1 MKEPYSINVNLSFI
15 GNVRINFYEFSF
27 ELIKL
32 YLKENEFERQKK
44 IKHLGV
50 IADVMESSHHSRY
63 EYLMLQCFLVDVV
76 ENTYKGTPNAIGSI
90 KIDGKE
96 YSGNS
101 ILKSWFLLSNFGHCF
116 KTIGDEKTMLL
127 FTNERKGFKSELL
140 KSIDDPEL
148 EEYAKDIISS
158 FDYTKFHHLITIW
171 RLSKTVHNTLKRK
184 QILKIYKLFILNKT
198 STKVKSGKLDLLK
211 HLATYIREIS
221 VISID
226 GHNTHIPFTINPLS
240 TLMSVDV
247 YESKL
252 KNKSVFNV
260 LEPLVSI
267 LVDEVYLDK
276 EVLTKQ
282 REYELN
288 SLATIRKFPKNRKGY
303 ADIISKG
310 IEKGLNTKP
319 DIILNHFFRFRFK
332 VDDLNQKEVFKEYR
346 EIQTV
351 KRNCNNVEASLE
363 VNKISDEK
371 IYDFFINN
379 SFTNKQFPN
388 FVYNICKLLESE
400 FEKTIIREIK
410 QHSDFIDK
418 LNEELQPHIGEEDTR
433 KNIIT
438 NSLRYFQKDINE
450 KLTSRNRP
458 GFQKLLTS
466 ILSYFIEDRY
476 TFEISDN
483 SIPYDHVAFK
493 LENLDF
499 GHIEENL
506 ETALNFETHP
516 DRIHELNHLGKS
528 LKRKFN
534 GFVLCCLCRINIYDF
549 SQSPNK
555 RIITDI
561 DSLVIKVS
569 KENFIIEF
577 NETKNTKNNKVGNA
591 KKDLNQQ
598 FLPVLNKNKKGY
610 RNIPVNGFGS
620 KIQIKLNA
628 T

>member
-15 GNVRINFYEFSF
+15 GNVRVNFYEFSF
-27 ELIKL
+27 ELIQL
-32 YLKENEFERQKK
+32 YLNQKEFERQKK

-76 ENTYKGTPNAIGSI
+76 ENTYKGTPNAIGAI
-90 KIDGKE
+90 KIDGKD

-101 ILKSWFLLSNFGHCF
+101 LLKSWFLLSNFGHCF

-140 KSIDDPEL
+140 KSIDDPDL
-148 EEYAKDIISS
+148 KEYANDVISS
-158 FDYTKFHHLITIW
+158 FDYTKFHHLIAIW
-171 RLSKTVHNTLKRK
+171 RLGKTVHNTLKRK
-184 QILKIYKLFILNKT
+184 QILKIYKLFILDKT
-198 STKVKSGKLDLLK
+198 LVKINNAKLDLLK

-252 KNKSVFNV
+252 KNRSVFNV

-267 LVDEVYLDK
+267 LVSEVYLDK

-288 SLATIRKFPKNRKGY
+288 SLSAIRNLPKTRKGY
-303 ADIISKG
+303 SDIISKG
-310 IEKGLNTKP
+310 IEEGLNNKSR
-319 DIILNHFFRFRFK
+319 ILLKHFFRFRFK
-332 VDDLNQKEVFKEYR
+332 VDELNQKEVFKEYR
-346 EIQTV
+346 ELQTV
-351 KRNCNNVEASLE
+351 RRNCSNVEASLE
-363 VNKISDEK
+363 INKFTNEK
-371 IYDFFINN
+371 IYDFFTNN
-379 SFTNKQFPN
+379 KFTNKQFPT

-400 FEKTIIREIK
+400 FEKTIIREIE
-410 QHSDFIDK
+410 QHSEFINK
-418 LNEELQPHIGEEDTR
+418 LNEELQPHIVDEDVR
-433 KNIIT
+433 KRIIT
-438 NSLRYFQKDINE
+438 NSLKYFQKDINE

-458 GFQKLLTS
+458 GFQELLTS
-466 ILSYFIEDRY
+466 ILNYFIEDRY

-483 SIPYDHVAFK
+483 SISYDHIAFK
-493 LENLDF
+493 LEKLEFN
-499 GHIEENL
+499 HIEENL
-506 ETALNFETHP
+506 NSALDFETHP
-516 DRIHELNHLGKS
+516 DRLHELNHLKNS
-528 LKRKFN
+528 LKRGTN

-561 DSLVIKVS
+561 DSLIIKIT
-569 KENFIIEF
+569 KEKFIIEF
-577 NETKNTKNNKVGNA
+577 NETKNTKVNKIGNA
-591 KKDLNQQ
+591 RKDLNQQ